1 MSVVVKQGRKRA
13 RPVPSNLSHKPLT
26 SINIYL
32 KMADMTKSR
41 KSSNFE
47 IPVMGKNPGCVNVIG
62 FLVYGNPLH
71 PQLPIKLK
79 KTGERKF
86 YNVVTL
92 SNQLGLPLPK
102 LAQPD
107 ITLELGRIT
116 QFSWSLPDK
125 HIII

>member
-1 MSVVVKQGRKRA
+1 MSVVVKQGRERA

-26 SINIYL
+26 SINIYF
-32 KMADMTKSR
+32 KMTKSR
-41 KSSNFE
+41 NSCNFE
-47 IPVMGKNPGCVNVIG
+47 IPVMGKNPGYVNVIG

-116 QFSWSLPDK
+116 QFTWSLPDK

>member
-1 MSVVVKQGRKRA
+1 
-13 RPVPSNLSHKPLT
+13 
-26 SINIYL
+26 
-32 KMADMTKSR
+32 
-41 KSSNFE
+41 
-47 IPVMGKNPGCVNVIG
+47 MGKNPGYVNVIG

-71 PQLPIKLK
+71 PQLPIELK

-116 QFSWSLPDK
+116 QFTWSLPDK